1 MIPNFFI
8 VGAPKCGTTAW
19 YEYLRQ
25 HPDIFFPDE
34 KEPHYF
40 ATDLPGFRTAKS
52 EADFLALYANARG
65 PVLGDASVF
74 HLYSS
79 TAAERIAAFNP
90 EARILIFLREQE
102 TFLPS
107 LHQQFLYTLDDD
119 VEDFETAWR
128 LSGKRAGSEI
138 PATCREPR
146 MLDYAAIGRFDEQV
160 ERYLAA
166 FPSDQIRIVR
176 FEQWTANPRQTY
188 CDILQ
193 FLGVSD
199 DGRTS
204 FPRVNEARF
213 NRWAMLAVL
222 SHRPP
227 GWLRRVIDLM
237 HRSSGRE
244 TLGIGAR
251 IIAMNR
257 QAGYRSSLDSA
268 LKQEIIDYYADSN
281 RQLTGHIAPLIEGKR
296 SMDALSSAPRQA

>member
-1 MIPNFFI
+1 MIPNLFI

-25 HPDIFFPDE
+25 HPAIYFPDE

-52 EADFLALYANARG
+52 EAGYLALYSNAG
-65 PVLGDASVF
+65 EPVLGDASVF

-90 EARILIFLREQE
+90 DARILIFVRRQQ

-107 LHQQFLYTLDDD
+107 LHQQLLYTLDED
-119 VEDFETAWR
+119 VKDFSTAWR
-128 LSGKRAGSEI
+128 LSGRRAATLI
-138 PATCREPR
+138 PPTCREPR
-146 MLDYAAIGRFDEQV
+146 LLDYAAMGRFDEQV
-160 ERYLAA
+160 ERYLKA
-166 FPSDQIRIVR
+166 FPPRQIRIVP
-176 FEQWTANPRQTY
+176 FEQWTSSPRETY
-188 CDILQ
+188 RQILQ
-193 FLGVSD
+193 FLGVDD

-204 FPRVNEARF
+204 FPRINEAKF
-213 NRWAMLAVL
+213 NKWGTLAAL

-227 GWLRRVIDLM
+227 KWLRGLIDLL
-237 HRSSGRE
+237 HKSSGRE

-257 QAGYRSSLDSA
+257 QSGYRSSLDPA
-268 LKQEIIDYYADSN
+268 LEQEISEYYQDSN
-281 RQLTGHIAPLIEGKR
+281 SRLAADMAALTKCAP
-296 SMDALSSAPRQA
+296 SS

>member
-19 YEYLRQ
+19 YEYLRR
-25 HPDIFFPDE
+25 HPEIFFPDE

-40 ATDLPGFRTAKS
+40 AMDLPGFRTAES
-52 EADFLALYANARG
+52 EADYLRLYASAKEQ
-65 PVLGDASVF
+65 VLGDASVF

-90 EARILIFLREQE
+90 EARILIFVREQE

-107 LHQQFLYTLDDD
+107 LHQQFLYTLDEDMK
-119 VEDFETAWR
+119 DFEAAWR
-128 LSGKRAGSEI
+128 LSGKREGSAI
-138 PATCREPR
+138 PSTCREPR
-146 MLDYAAIGRFDEQV
+146 LLDYAAIGRFDEQV
-160 ERYLAA
+160 ERYLEA
-166 FPSDQIRIVR
+166 FPANQIRIVR
-176 FEQWTANPRQTY
+176 FEEWTSNPRETHRQ
-188 CDILQ
+188 ILE

-204 FPRVNEARF
+204 FPPVNEAKF
-213 NRWAMLAVL
+213 NKSAKLAAL

-227 GWLRRVIDLM
+227 RWLRRFIELL
-237 HRSSGRE
+237 HKSSGRE

-257 QAGYRSSLDSA
+257 AIGYRSPLDIG
-268 LKQEIIDYYADSN
+268 LKQEIIDYYESSN
-281 RQLTGHIAPLIEGKR
+281 RRLAARIASLTASGNSTATV
-296 SMDALSSAPRQA
+296 AASAKS

>member
-1 MIPNFFI
+1 MIPNLFI

-25 HPDIFFPDE
+25 HPAIFFPDE

-52 EADFLALYANARG
+52 EADYLALYNEAKET
-65 PVLGDASVF
+65 VLGDASVF
-74 HLYSS
+74 YLYS
-79 TAAERIAAFNP
+79 TAAAERIAAFNP
-90 EARILIFLREQE
+90 DARILIFLREQE

-128 LSGKRAGSEI
+128 LSGRRGANEI
-138 PATCREPR
+138 PSTCREPR
-146 MLDYAAIGRFDEQV
+146 LLDYAAIGRFDEQV
-160 ERYLAA
+160 KRYLEA
-166 FPSDQIRIVR
+166 FPADRVRVIR
-176 FEQWTANPRQTY
+176 FEQWTSSPRQTY
-188 CDILQ
+188 REILH
-193 FLGVSD
+193 FLGVAD

-204 FPRVNEARF
+204 FPRVNQAKF
-213 NRWAMLAVL
+213 NRWGVLAAL

-227 GWLRRVIDLM
+227 KWLRAVIDLL
-237 HRSSGRE
+237 HKSLGRE

-257 QAGYRSSLDSA
+257 GAGYRSSLDPA
-268 LKQEIIDYYADSN
+268 LKQEIVDYYGHSN
-281 RQLTGHIAPLIEGKR
+281 SELA
-296 SMDALSSAPRQA
+296 ALLSR